1 MQIGHW
7 FFKSCRIF
15 VAVALCQRETFL
27 CHSLWQ
33 RANTWSIMFENLQG
47 GQFNYVINSVDSTK
61 LPCYTLPQT
70 QHHGFT
76 LIYSYILFIIK
87 LFQNNFINLF
97 FKSFFFAIGDPICDL
112 VRDPIQS
119 DPGFVKVSPFLL
131 THSHNY
137 FCMNMYHIIAVRF
150 RCWCFDLTVVHIH
163 SHSRLCSAC
172 AWLQKGT
179 VF

>member
-1 MQIGHW
+1 
-7 FFKSCRIF
+7 
-15 VAVALCQRETFL
+15 
-27 CHSLWQ
+27 
-33 RANTWSIMFENLQG
+33 MFENLQG

-119 DPGFVKVSPFLL
+119 DPIRSW
-131 THSHNY
+131 
-137 FCMNMYHIIAVRF
+137 FCQG
-150 RCWCFDLTVVHIH
+150 VHILINPQPQLFLH
-163 SHSRLCSAC
+163 EHVSYNFC
-172 AWLQKGT
+172 
-179 VF
+179 